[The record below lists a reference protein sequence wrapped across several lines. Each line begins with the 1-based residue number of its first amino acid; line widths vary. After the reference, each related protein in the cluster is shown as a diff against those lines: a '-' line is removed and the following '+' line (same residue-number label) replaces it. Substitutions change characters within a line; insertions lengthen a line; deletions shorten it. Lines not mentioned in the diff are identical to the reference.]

1 MRIEKNTVVSLS
13 YELSDADGN
22 ILEKTDTPI
31 SYLHGGY
38 GGIFPL
44 VEEALHGK
52 EIGYHCSIAME
63 PDDTFGEY
71 DSELIRV
78 EQRSAFPENVS
89 VGMHFEGGAE
99 NSEDMLVY
107 KVTDVTEDTV
117 IVDAN
122 HPFAGM
128 PLNFSC
134 TITDI
139 RSATAEEISHQH
151 AHDDHGHHHHGHD
164 HTH

>member
-1 MRIEKNTVVSLS
+1 MRIEKNTVVSLN
-13 YELSDADGN
+13 YELSDTAGN

-44 VEEALHGK
+44 VEEALHEM
-52 EIGYHCSIAME
+52 EIGYSCSVSME
-63 PDDTFGEY
+63 AEDTFGEH

-78 EQRSAFPENVS
+78 EPRDSFPDNVA

-99 NSEDMLVY
+99 DSDDVIIY
-107 KVTDVTEDTV
+107 KVTDVTDDTV
-117 IVDAN
+117 TVDGN

-128 PLNFSC
+128 TLNFSC
-134 TITDI
+134 TV
-139 RSATAEEISHQH
+139 TAVRLAIPEEISHEH
-151 AHDDHGHHHHGHD
+151 VHGAHGHGTEH
-164 HTH
+164 

>member
-1 MRIEKNTVVSLS
+1 MRAEKNTVVSLN
-13 YELSDADGN
+13 YELSNASGE

-44 VEEALHGK
+44 VEEALHEMEMG
-52 EIGYHCSIAME
+52 HSCSITME
-63 PDDTFGEY
+63 PEDTFGEY
-71 DSELIRV
+71 DAELVRV
-78 EQRSAFPENVS
+78 EPRDSFPANVT

-99 NSEDMLVY
+99 DSDDFIVY
-107 KVTDVTEDTV
+107 KVTDVTNDSV
-117 IVDAN
+117 IVDGN

-128 PLNFSC
+128 KLNFAC

-139 RSATAEEISHQH
+139 RPATAEEISHQH
-151 AHDDHGHHHHGHD
+151 VHGAHGHEH
-164 HTH
+164 